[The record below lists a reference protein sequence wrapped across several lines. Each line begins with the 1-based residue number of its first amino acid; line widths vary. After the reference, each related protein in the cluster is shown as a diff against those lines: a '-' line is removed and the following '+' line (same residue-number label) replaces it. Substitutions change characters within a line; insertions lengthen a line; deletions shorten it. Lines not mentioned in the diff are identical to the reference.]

1 MELIMKEVSLRS
13 AHTAETKDSTALVTV
28 RVLTRVI
35 IGSVAVVM
43 AAPFVAFV
51 LG

>member
-1 MELIMKEVSLRS
+1 MREVSLRS
-13 AHTAETKDSTALVTV
+13 VHTAEIKDSNALVTV

-43 AAPFVAFV
+43 ASPFVAFV